1 MLDAAESKPV
11 RALGFKF
18 QPNAGILCVQ
28 TSGGFSASISK
39 NDCCEDYRTRCC
51 VVSLSSTCLPVSA
64 KNFIGAT
71 LKELRDEKR
80 RIEVELDRLAGSIA

>member
-1 MLDAAESKPV
+1 
-11 RALGFKF
+11 
-18 QPNAGILCVQ
+18 
-28 TSGGFSASISK
+28 
-39 NDCCEDYRTRCC
+39 
-51 VVSLSSTCLPVSA
+51 LPVSA